1 MTTID
6 DKEARKQTQQ
16 QTAVV
21 ILRLRPLIRY
31 LSKRRYEQGMYE
43 GSDESNVK
51 VELFCDKMAEK
62 RKVSKMINGLGD
74 DDM

>member
-1 MTTID
+1 M
-6 DKEARKQTQQ
+6 E
-16 QTAVV
+16 
-21 ILRLRPLIRY
+21 LH
-31 LSKRRYEQGMYE
+31 SKRRYEQGVYE

-74 DDM
+74 DM